1 MNLVRLTHH
10 QVDMIVMFFKTYP
23 DAHHHEIQLHGY
35 DPLYDVELYFTDE
48 LFVEPSNYQV
58 WQSYQY
64 QRKGYLNDDEI
75 FHWMKIKLV
84 LVQCA
89 S

>member
-1 MNLVRLTHH
+1 MNLVRLTQH

-58 WQSYQY
+58 WQSYQ
-64 QRKGYLNDDEI
+64 RKGYLNDDEI